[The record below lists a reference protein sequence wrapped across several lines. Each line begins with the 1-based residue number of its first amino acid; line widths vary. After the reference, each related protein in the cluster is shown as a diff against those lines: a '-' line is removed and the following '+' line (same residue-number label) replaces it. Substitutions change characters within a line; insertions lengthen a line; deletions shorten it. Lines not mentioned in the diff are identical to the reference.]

1 MMERI
6 IGTCA
11 KILMENLQLN
21 INGKRLVYLFFW
33 SRNIISPPHI
43 ISLIILNFMKERGE
57 KLSITII
64 MFKKD

>member
-11 KILMENLQLN
+11 KILMLLW
-21 INGKRLVYLFFW
+21 KRLVYLFFW

-43 ISLIILNFMKERGE
+43 ISLIILNFMKEKGE